1 MKASYKELLLN
12 WKQPSLLLSGIGI
25 SNLGDWIYLIALN
38 LIVLNMTDSATA
50 VAGLYIIKP
59 IAAILTTFWAG
70 SIVDRFPKR
79 QLMIILDVLRALF
92 VVIIPLVDSLW
103 LIYILVLL
111 ISMAS
116 SFFEPTSAT
125 YITKFIPQNQR
136 KRFNSLRSLVS
147 SGAFVL
153 GPALAGL
160 LFIIGNPTFAI
171 YTNSFTFLF
180 SAFIIC
186 LLPKL
191 ENEKVKS
198 VEEKISFKILQKD
211 WKLVIDYAR
220 KEKYVMLVYLLFQ
233 SAMVVCMALDS
244 QEVVFTREVL
254 HLSESSYGVLVSI
267 AGVGILAGS
276 LINAVTVKW
285 LSSQF
290 LIGAGT
296 TLVACGYLIYSFSTT
311 FIGGAV
317 GFFVLAFFL
326 GFANTGFWT
335 FYQNNIPVNVMG
347 RVGSVLGMFLA
358 ILQIGFTFLIGFTG
372 DFISVKYVVIFGS
385 STMLVIALVL
395 LLISLMPSKVSYYNS
410 GNSVK
415 SEIT

>member
-92 VVIIPLVDSLW
+92 VAIIPLVDSLW
-103 LIYILVLL
+103 LIYVLVLL

-125 YITKFIPQNQR
+125 YITKFIPQDQR

-160 LFIIGNPTFAI
+160 LFIIGNPIFAI

-180 SAFIIC
+180 SAFIIY

-211 WKLVIDYAR
+211 WKLVIDYAK

-410 GNSVK
+410 ETSVK
-415 SEIT
+415 AEIT